1 MNYFRNG
8 GFLTRYLIAFCVI
21 TTGLCIA
28 EGVLGLWLQPD
39 IKLTFGSFLVPPA
52 FGLMTSLT
60 GLVMESRRELSARQ
74 MLFRL
79 FIQLLLIEG
88 MVFGINLALGYRFSP
103 FLAGI
108 VAMEVAGI
116 FVFVYFVMW
125 LNERRVVR
133 EFNRKLARLQEANR
147 DGDAE

>member
-1 MNYFRNG
+1 
-8 GFLTRYLIAFCVI
+8 
-21 TTGLCIA
+21 
-28 EGVLGLWLQPD
+28 
-39 IKLTFGSFLVPPA
+39 
-52 FGLMTSLT
+52 
-60 GLVMESRRELSARQ
+60 